1 MDAATKEALQAH
13 ARPTDEDYCRRFLDL
28 DEHLHDAVVWASL
41 LDKVVEDMARV
52 PGMSSDEVNVACGA
66 LDRVND
72 VLQEAIKR
80 LHATY
85 HQRTKEE
92 TRA

>member
-1 MDAATKEALQAH
+1 
-13 ARPTDEDYCRRFLDL
+13 
-28 DEHLHDAVVWASL
+28 VVWASL

-52 PGMSSDEVNVACGA
+52 PGMSRDEVNVACGA

-85 HQRTKEE
+85 HQRTKEGAR
-92 TRA
+92 T